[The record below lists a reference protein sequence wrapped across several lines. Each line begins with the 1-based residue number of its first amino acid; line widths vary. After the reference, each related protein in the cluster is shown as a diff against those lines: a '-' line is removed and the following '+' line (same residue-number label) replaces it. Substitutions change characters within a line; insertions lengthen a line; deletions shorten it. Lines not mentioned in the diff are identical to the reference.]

1 MEADTAV
8 DIPLLNDRF
17 TPPPLNNITRETG
30 MSLVT
35 TSRQDGIATV
45 TLTHGKV
52 NALNEST
59 VEDLQSAIDDLRE
72 DDEIRAVVLTGNDKF
87 FSFGLDI
94 PELYDYT
101 KEGCHR
107 FLVKFTELYTSIFQ
121 CPKPVIASI
130 GGHAIAGG
138 CILATACDY
147 RLMVDNRARI
157 GLNEITFGSS
167 IFAGS
172 VEMLIYCC
180 GQRNAET
187 VLISGMMYSASEA
200 LRLGLVDRVVAA
212 EDLAEE
218 TAAIALMY
226 AEKDPGAFTALKA
239 LLRSPVVEQMER
251 CEQESI
257 RAFNDL
263 WYSATVRKN
272 LKGITIRS

>member
-1 MEADTAV
+1 
-8 DIPLLNDRF
+8 
-17 TPPPLNNITRETG
+17 

-35 TSRQDGIATV
+35 IARQDGIATV

-59 VEDLQSAIDDLRE
+59 VEDLQIAFDDLAE
-72 DDEIRAVVLTGNDKF
+72 DDDVRAIVLTGNDKF

-107 FLVKFTELYTSIFQ
+107 FLVKFTELYTFIFH

-138 CILATACDY
+138 CILSMACDY
-147 RLMVDNRARI
+147 RLMVEDRAKI
-157 GLNEITFGSS
+157 GLNEITFGAS

-187 VLISGMMYSASEA
+187 VLMSGAMYPASEA
-200 LRLGLVDRVVAA
+200 LRLGLIDKAVAA
-212 EDLAEE
+212 EDLAED
-218 TAAIALMY
+218 TAAVAAMF
-226 AEKDPGAFTALKA
+226 AEKDPEAFAALKT
-239 LLRSPVVEQMER
+239 LLRSPVVEQMQR

-257 RAFNDL
+257 RAFNDI
-263 WYSATVRKN
+263 WYSDTVREN
-272 LKGITIRS
+272 LKGIKIHS

>member
-1 MEADTAV
+1 
-8 DIPLLNDRF
+8 
-17 TPPPLNNITRETG
+17 

-35 TSRQDGIATV
+35 TSIHDGIATI
-45 TLTHGKV
+45 TLNHGKV

-59 VEDLQSAIDDLRE
+59 VEDLRAAFDDLRE
-72 DDEIRAVVLTGNDKF
+72 DDEVRAVILTGNDKF

-107 FLVKFTELYTSIFQ
+107 FLVKFTGLYTSIFEF
-121 CPKPVIASI
+121 PKPVIASI
-130 GGHAIAGG
+130 AGHAIAGG
-138 CILATACDY
+138 CILAMACDY
-147 RLMVDNRARI
+147 RLMVDGKARI

-187 VLISGMMYSASEA
+187 ILLGGEMYPAEQA
-200 LRLGLVDRVVAA
+200 LRLGLIDKVVSS
-212 EDLAEE
+212 EICAEE
-218 TAAIALMY
+218 TTAIAVLY
-226 AEKDPGAFTALKA
+226 AEKDPEAFAALKA

-257 RAFNDL
+257 RAFNDV
-263 WYSATVRKN
+263 WYSDTVRKN
-272 LKGITIRS
+272 LQGIKIHS

>member
-1 MEADTAV
+1 
-8 DIPLLNDRF
+8 
-17 TPPPLNNITRETG
+17 

-35 TSRQDGIATV
+35 TTRQDGIATV

-52 NALNEST
+52 NAFNEST
-59 VEDLQSAIDDLRE
+59 VEELRAAFDDLRE
-72 DDEIRAVVLTGNDKF
+72 DDDIRAVILTGNEKF

-94 PELYDYT
+94 PELFTYT

-107 FLVKFTELYTSIFQ
+107 FLVKFTGLYTSIFQ
-121 CPKPVIASI
+121 FPKPVIASI

-147 RLMVDNRARI
+147 RLMVDGKAKI

-187 VLISGMMYSASEA
+187 VLIGGEMYYAEEA
-200 LRLGLVDRVVAA
+200 LRLGLIDKVVTA
-212 EDLAEE
+212 ENLAEE
-218 TAAIALMY
+218 TAATAAMY
-226 AEKDPGAFTALKA
+226 AMKDPEAFAALKA
-239 LLRSPVVEQMER
+239 LLRSPVVDQMER

-257 RAFNDL
+257 RAFNDI
-263 WYSATVRKN
+263 WYSDTVREN
-272 LKGITIRS
+272 LKGIKIYS